1 MDKLIITGGA
11 RLDGEIRISGAKNA
25 ALPIL
30 AATLLADGPV
40 TVGNLPH
47 LHDITTM
54 IELFGRMG
62 IEPVIDEKL
71 SVEIDPRTIKTLVAP
86 YELVKTMRA
95 SILVLGPMV
104 ARFGEA
110 EVALPGGCAIGS
122 RPVDLHIRGLE
133 AMGAKIEVEG
143 GYIKAKA
150 PEGGLRG
157 AHFFFDTVSVTGTEN
172 IMMAAALA
180 KGRSVLQNAARE
192 PEVVDLANFI
202 NAMGGNVQGA
212 GTDTITIDG
221 VERLHSATYR
231 VMPDRIE
238 TGTYL
243 VAAAVTGGRVKVKD
257 TDPTILEAVLE
268 KLKESGADINVGED
282 WIELDM
288 HGKRPKAVNLRTA
301 PYPAFPTDM
310 QAQFISLNAIA
321 EGTGAVI
328 ETIFENRFMHVYEM
342 HRMGAQIQVEG
353 NTAIVTGVKSLK
365 GAPVMATDLR
375 ASASLVLSALVAE
388 GDTLIDRIYHIDR
401 GYECI
406 EEKLQMLG
414 AKIRRVPA
422 DSPQVQGCT
431 FRIECG
437 QVDDLAGSSRLRT
450 DVPMLTIAL
459 SKGRILD
466 DTLPLLAEAGI
477 VPTENPDKSRKLIIP
492 TTQDDVRLLIVRAT
506 DVPTYVEHGAADL
519 GVAGKDVLME
529 YGGQGMYEPLD
540 LQIAQCKLMTAGVVG
555 AAEPKG
561 RLRVATKF
569 VNVAKRYYAEQG
581 RQVDIIK
588 LYGSME
594 LAPLINL
601 ADKIIDVVDTGN
613 TLRANGLEPQDLI
626 ATISSRLVVNKAS
639 MKMQHARIQ
648 SLIDTL
654 RNAVESRHRG

>member
-11 RLDGEIRISGAKNA
+11 RLDGEIRISGAKNS

-30 AATLLADGPV
+30 AATLLADTPV
-40 TVGNLPH
+40 TVCNLPH

-62 IEPVIDEKL
+62 VQPIIDEKL
-71 SVEIDPRTIKTLVAP
+71 NVEVDASTIKTLVAP

-133 AMGAKIEVEG
+133 AMGAQITVEG

-150 PEGGLRG
+150 PAGGLRG

-180 KGRSVLQNAARE
+180 NGRSVLENAARE

-202 NAMGGNVQGA
+202 NAMGGDVQGA
-212 GTDTITIDG
+212 GTDTIVING
-221 VERLHSATYR
+221 VKSLGGGAKYN

-243 VAAAVTGGRVKVKD
+243 VAAAATGGRVKLKD
-257 TDPTILEAVLE
+257 TDPTILEAVLA
-268 KLKESGADINVGED
+268 KLVEAGAHITTGSN

-288 HGKRPKAVNLRTA
+288 KGNRPKAVNIRTA

-328 ETIFENRFMHVYEM
+328 ETVFENRFMHVYEM
-342 HRMGAQIQVEG
+342 NRMGAQILVEG
-353 NTAIVTGVKSLK
+353 NTAIVTGVPQLK

-375 ASASLVLSALVAE
+375 ASASLVIAALVAD
-388 GDTLIDRIYHIDR
+388 GDTMIDRIYHIDR

-406 EEKLQMLG
+406 EEKLQLLG
-414 AKIRRVPA
+414 AKIRRVP
-422 DSPQVQGCT
+422 G
-431 FRIECG
+431 
-437 QVDDLAGSSRLRT
+437 
-450 DVPMLTIAL
+450 
-459 SKGRILD
+459 
-466 DTLPLLAEAGI
+466 
-477 VPTENPDKSRKLIIP
+477 
-492 TTQDDVRLLIVRAT
+492 
-506 DVPTYVEHGAADL
+506 
-519 GVAGKDVLME
+519 
-529 YGGQGMYEPLD
+529 
-540 LQIAQCKLMTAGVVG
+540 
-555 AAEPKG
+555 
-561 RLRVATKF
+561 
-569 VNVAKRYYAEQG
+569 
-581 RQVDIIK
+581 
-588 LYGSME
+588 
-594 LAPLINL
+594 
-601 ADKIIDVVDTGN
+601 
-613 TLRANGLEPQDLI
+613 
-626 ATISSRLVVNKAS
+626 
-639 MKMQHARIQ
+639 
-648 SLIDTL
+648 
-654 RNAVESRHRG
+654 